1 MVLLTRIYTRSGDKG
16 KTSLGNGSRLPKHHL
31 RFKAIGEVDETN
43 AALGLVRL
51 YVDEILD
58 QRLAG
63 IQNDLFDVGADLC
76 MPDDTQPRLRVSAT
90 QVEQLEKDIDYFN
103 QDLQPLT
110 SFILPGGT
118 IASSYLHL
126 ARTITRRAER
136 RVSELAGHER
146 INLEVLRYLNRL
158 SDLLFVLSRYMN
170 DKGASDVL
178 WKPAENQK
186 VKN

>member
-16 KTSLGNGSRLPKHHL
+16 QTSLGNGTRLPKHHL
-31 RFKAIGEVDETN
+31 RFKAMGDVDETN

-51 YVDEILD
+51 YVDEIID
-58 QRLAG
+58 KRLAD

-76 MPDDTQPRLRVSAT
+76 MPEDTQSRLRILPN
-90 QVEQLEKDIDYFN
+90 QVEQLEKAIDHFN

-118 IASSYLHL
+118 IAASYLHL

-136 RVSELAGHER
+136 RVSELADHED
-146 INLEVLRYLNRL
+146 INSEILRYLNRL
-158 SDLLFVLSRYMN
+158 SDLLFVLSRYLN
-170 DKGASDVL
+170 HKGANDVL
-178 WKPAENQK
+178 WKPAENQHGE
-186 VKN
+186 N